1 LIWRSGQNAS
11 HQVFSESDKDTP
23 AICVLRLNTAP
34 GIILAQSPVEI
45 VAFLVIWII
54 LSVVAGAITGNKGN
68 SFIAAFLISLL
79 LSPII
84 GIVFALAQR
93 PNAGHR

>member
-1 LIWRSGQNAS
+1 MEA
-11 HQVFSESDKDTP
+11 V
-23 AICVLRLNTAP
+23 V
-34 GIILAQSPVEI
+34 
-45 VAFLVIWII
+45 FLVIIIWISLCFI
-54 LSVVAGAITGNKGN
+54 AGAISENKAN

-84 GIVFALAQR
+84 GIVIALAQR

>member
-1 LIWRSGQNAS
+1 MEA
-11 HQVFSESDKDTP
+11 V
-23 AICVLRLNTAP
+23 V
-34 GIILAQSPVEI
+34 
-45 VAFLVIWII
+45 FLVIIIWIS
-54 LSVVAGAITGNKGN
+54 LCLVAGAITANKGN

-84 GIVFALAQR
+84 GIVIALTQR

>member
-1 LIWRSGQNAS
+1 MKSARAKIIALSGCCAYPLHIPDPVCLAS
-11 HQVFSESDKDTP
+11 DMEAV
-23 AICVLRLNTAP
+23 V
-34 GIILAQSPVEI
+34 
-45 VAFLVIWII
+45 FLVIIIWIS
-54 LSVVAGAITGNKGN
+54 LCFVVGAITENKGN
-68 SFIAAFLISLL
+68 SFRAAFLISLL

>member
-1 LIWRSGQNAS
+1 M
-11 HQVFSESDKDTP
+11 
-23 AICVLRLNTAP
+23 
-34 GIILAQSPVEI
+34 
-45 VAFLVIWII
+45 VAVVFLVIII
-54 LSVVAGAITGNKGN
+54 WVSLCLVAGAITQNKGN

-84 GIVFALAQR
+84 GIVIALAQR